1 MAIDVTFNPAYT
13 KGITVAPTASS
24 AASAIGLGSKTLCI
38 TNLGSIVVYVRVGA
52 SDVAATAADYPILPL
67 TQLSISKEQD
77 ATHAA
82 YVTAS
87 GTGSLHILPGEG
99 F

>member
-1 MAIDVTFNPAYT
+1 MSIDVTFNPAYT
-13 KGITVAPTASS
+13 KGVTVAPGTVSASS
-24 AASAIGLGSKTLCI
+24 TIGDGSKSLCL
-38 TNLGSIVVYVRVGA
+38 TNLGSFVVYVRVGL
-52 SDVAATAADYPILPL
+52 SGITATAADYPVLPL
-67 TQLSISKEQD
+67 TQISISKDQD
-77 ATHAA
+77 ATHVA

>member
-13 KGITVAPTASS
+13 KGITVAPAAASASS
-24 AASAIGLGSKTLCI
+24 AIGFGSKALCI
-38 TNLGSIVVYVRVGA
+38 TNLGSVVVYVRVGG
-52 SDVAATAADYPILPL
+52 SGVAATTADYPILPI

-77 ATHAA
+77 ETHVA
-82 YVTAS
+82 YLVSS
-87 GTGSLHILPGEG
+87 GTGSLHIIPGEG

>member
-13 KGITVAPTASS
+13 KGITVAPS
-24 AASAIGLGSKTLCI
+24 AASASSAIGFGSKALCI
-38 TNLGSIVVYVRVGA
+38 TNLGSVVVYVRVGD
-52 SDVAATAADYPILPL
+52 SGVAATAADYPILPL

-77 ATHAA
+77 ATHVA
-82 YVTAS
+82 YLAAS
-87 GTGSLHILPGEG
+87 GTGSLHIIPGEG